1 MKQKELLWIDGI
13 GVPVT
18 LESNVQELHRQ
29 VFQKDDYQ
37 VSPTVKT
44 ISDAIIQKTGYGE

>member
-1 MKQKELLWIDGI
+1 MKLRELLWIDGT

-29 VFQKDDYQ
+29 VFQKEDYQ
-37 VSPTVKT
+37 VSPAVKS
-44 ISDAIIQKTGYGE
+44 ISDAIVQKTGYGK